1 MNTKIDKNIFKH
13 DLDYYTNNVNPV
25 EDYISQASLFLS
37 KKRKI
42 EIKEARKLVI
52 QALKKSN
59 IKDPMVTF
67 NSKQDNGDV
76 TVERMP
82 LTHYIKTARD
92 NNYIIVPSFTCYYHP
107 SKKISYISKFMV
119 RNVDDRAK
127 YKHLAFKYSMMK
139 SPNALEQEKFDTL
152 ANNNNTKQ
160 GAKKTNNNGASGAL
174 ASMST
179 HLYNKSGHSSLTSIT
194 RNVASTGNAISES
207 FIAGNKLFIDYNS
220 ILGYFMAIVDGL
232 DKELIKET
240 IEKFNLVI
248 PTVDDIMKNV
258 TFCSDRYFHNPRQ
271 IAYIRELVET
281 FDEYERTAVLYT
293 NDFRSIAELNTEF
306 VKEYILNIATIRYDD
321 PELKTRED
329 MLNAIDN
336 CQDGIMILVHHICME
351 HIRGMLVN
359 YKELEEDKL
368 RILAS
373 TGKYI
378 AEYLTN
384 NKKLMEAFFTTN
396 VPPCNIAKIR
406 NMLRECIVLSDTD
419 STCGSYEWY
428 VKLIR
433 GYNDTSPVGVGI
445 SAAVMTVNTQVMDHN
460 IRILTGNMNIDKER
474 VNRLKMKNEFFWYL
488 FATMNQSKH
497 YFADTAIKEGMVF
510 DKTKP
515 ELKGVN
521 MIAGNICPKYRDM
534 SRQMMEDIKLTIKEN
549 KKIDIFEYVKKVA
562 DIEREIIDK
571 VKKADID
578 ILKMDKI
585 KELKAYK
592 GDSPSKTPYF
602 HYLLWKELFADMYG
616 DPGEPTYF
624 IAKVPLLLDSEKK
637 LSDYL
642 DNLALSNPNLAHK
655 FRAFLDKHDKK
666 QLGTFRPP
674 LSIIKSSGLPKEILD
689 IIDYKT
695 IVKDNCLVFYMILES
710 IGFYKKDEPLICEMG
725 LY

>member
-1 MNTKIDKNIFKH
+1 MNIKIDKNVFKH
-13 DLDYYTNNVNPV
+13 DLDYYNNNVNPI

-37 KKRKI
+37 KKKNI
-42 EIKEARKLVI
+42 DLTEARQLVI
-52 QALKKSN
+52 KALKKSN
-59 IKDPMVTF
+59 IKDPLVTY
-67 NSKQDNGDV
+67 NCRNENGDV
-76 TVERMP
+76 TVEKIP
-82 LTHYIKTARD
+82 LTHYIKSAID
-92 NNYIIVPSFTCYYHP
+92 NNHIIVPSFTCYFHP
-107 SKKISYISKFMV
+107 SKKLSYISKFLE

-139 SPNALEQEKFDTL
+139 SDNPIEQEKYELL
-152 ANNNNTKQ
+152 ANINNTKQ
-160 GAKKTNNNGASGAL
+160 VAKKTNNNGASGAF

-220 ILGYFMAIVDGL
+220 IIGYFMAIVDGL
-232 DKELIKET
+232 DKNLIKEA
-240 IEKFNLVI
+240 IKEFNLVI
-248 PTVDDIMKNV
+248 PTVDDVMKNV
-258 TFCSDRYFHNPRQ
+258 TYCSDRYFHNPRQ
-271 IAYIRELVET
+271 INYIRKLVET
-281 FDEYERTAVLYT
+281 FDYYERAAVLYT
-293 NDFRSIAELNTEF
+293 NDFRSISELNTEF
-306 VKEYILNIATIRYDD
+306 IKNYILNISTIRYDD
-321 PELKTRED
+321 PELKTKED
-329 MLNAIDN
+329 MLNAIDD
-336 CQDGIMILVHHICME
+336 CQEGIMILVHHICMDY
-351 HIRGMLVN
+351 IKGMLVN

-378 AEYLTN
+378 AEYLTK
-384 NKKLMEAFFTTN
+384 NKKLMDAFFTTR
-396 VPPCNIAKIR
+396 VPPCNVAKIR

-428 VKLIR
+428 VNLIR
-433 GYNDTSPVGVGI
+433 GYNDTSAVGVGI
-445 SAAVMTVNTQVMDHN
+445 AASVMTINTQIMDHN
-460 IRILTGNMNIDKER
+460 IRILTGNMNIDKAR

-510 DKTKP
+510 EKTKP

-521 MIAGNICPKYRDM
+521 MIAGNICPRYREM
-534 SRQMMEDIKLTIKEN
+534 SREMMEEIKVAIKEN
-549 KKIDIFEYVKKVA
+549 KKIDIFSYVKRVA
-562 DIEREIIDK
+562 DIEREIIEK
-571 VKKADID
+571 IKKADID
-578 ILKMDKI
+578 ILKLDKI
-585 KELKAYK
+585 KDLKAYK

-602 HYLLWKELFADMYG
+602 HHLLWKELFADQYG

-624 IAKVPLLLDSEKK
+624 IVKVPLILDSEKK
-637 LSDYL
+637 VDEYL
-642 DNLALSNPNLAHK
+642 ENLALTNPNLASRFK
-655 FRAFLDKHDKK
+655 AFLKKHNKD

-674 LSIIKSSGLPKEILD
+674 LSIIKSSGLPKEIMD

-710 IGFYKKDEPLICEMG
+710 LRFYKKDEPLICEMG